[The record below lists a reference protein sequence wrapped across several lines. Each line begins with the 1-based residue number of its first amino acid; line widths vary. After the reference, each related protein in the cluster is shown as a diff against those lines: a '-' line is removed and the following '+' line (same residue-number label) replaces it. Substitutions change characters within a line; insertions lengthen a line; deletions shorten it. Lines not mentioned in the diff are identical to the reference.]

1 MNVLVTREEEK
12 YQVLA
17 EKLETFGL
25 TPFSLPMIECAAVPA
40 IISGEYDYGVFTS
53 INAVKFFK
61 PYISRVLIDKIV
73 AVGPATAKALLE
85 LEIKADIMPD
95 TFSAEGM
102 KEIFAD
108 VDVEDKKFLFA
119 GAKTRAGDFHEYLK
133 SRGAKVSMVTTYQT
147 KPVSYPEG
155 HIDKFLTENEID
167 IITFA
172 SPSAA
177 RALLKNVNELKQ
189 QIVCIGKTTADE
201 VRHLGFDSRYPDDF
215 TLDWMVKLIT
225 ELS

>member
-17 EKLETFGL
+17 DKLEAFGL

-61 PYISRVLIDKIV
+61 PYVNKVLIEKIV
-73 AVGPATAKALLE
+73 AVGPSTAEALLE
-85 LEIKADIMPD
+85 QGMKADVMPD
-95 TFSAEGM
+95 TYSAEGM
-102 KEIFAD
+102 KELFAD
-108 VDVEDKKFLFA
+108 KEVENKKFIFP
-119 GAKTRAGDFHEYLK
+119 GAKTRAGNFHEYLK
-133 SRGAKVSMVTTYQT
+133 GRGASVSMVTTYQT
-147 KPVSYPEG
+147 KMVTYPEG
-155 HIDKFLTENEID
+155 HIDKFLKDNEID
-167 IITFA
+167 LVTFA

-177 RALLKNVNELKQ
+177 KAMLENVEHISQ
-189 QIVCIGKTTADE
+189 QIVSIGKTTADE
-201 VRHLGFDSRYPDDF
+201 VKLLGYDSRYPDDF

>member
-12 YQVLA
+12 YQVFA
-17 EKLETFGL
+17 DKLEAFGL

-61 PYISRVLIDKIV
+61 PYVNKVLIENIV
-73 AVGPATAKALLE
+73 AVGPATADALLE
-85 LEIKADIMPD
+85 MGIKADIMPE

-102 KEIFAD
+102 KALFAD
-108 VDVEDKKFLFA
+108 KEVEDKKFLFP

-147 KPVSYPEG
+147 RQVTYPEG
-155 HIDKFLTENEID
+155 HIDKFLKDNEID

-177 RALLKNVNELKQ
+177 KAMLENVEHVSQ
-189 QIVCIGKTTADE
+189 QIVSIGKTTADE
-201 VRHLGFDSRYPDDF
+201 VRLLGYDSRYPDDF